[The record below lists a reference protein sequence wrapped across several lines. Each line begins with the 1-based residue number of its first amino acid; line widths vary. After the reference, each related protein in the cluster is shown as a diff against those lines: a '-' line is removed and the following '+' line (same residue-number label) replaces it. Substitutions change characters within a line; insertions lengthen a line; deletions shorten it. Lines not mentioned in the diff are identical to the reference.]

1 MLTLKRKCLSCALHE
16 DFKKMVQYI
25 EYLRTKQNKPHFKLY
40 FIQISL
46 KYFEKFLKVIQ
57 Y

>member
-25 EYLRTKQNKPHFKLY
+25 EYLRTKQNKPH
-40 FIQISL
+40 
-46 KYFEKFLKVIQ
+46 VITF
-57 Y
+57 